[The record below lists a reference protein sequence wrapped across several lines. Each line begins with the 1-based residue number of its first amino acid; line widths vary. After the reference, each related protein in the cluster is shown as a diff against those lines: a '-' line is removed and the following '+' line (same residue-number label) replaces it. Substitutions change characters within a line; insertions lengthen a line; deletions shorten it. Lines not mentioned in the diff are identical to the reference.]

1 MTSDQ
6 LAKSNILVIDDDE
19 LLRQVLRD
27 QLVSHGVGQLEEAGT
42 ISEAKQKTAQMVPD
56 LVILDVELPDG
67 NGFEFC
73 QYLRNSG
80 FERPIIMLTGR
91 GAEKDIVDGLDGGA
105 NDYIAKPMRIGE
117 LIARINAQLRQYNAS
132 DDVRFSIGEFDFIPA
147 DKIVKNSA
155 GVSISL
161 TEKETMILKK
171 LFRSWPET
179 VSKEQLLSE
188 VCGYG
193 GNIATHTIETHIYR
207 LRQKLRRIQASHMI
221 ETIGATYRLNKS

>member
-179 VSKEQLLSE
+179 VSKVQLLSE
-188 VCGYG
+188 VWGYG

>member
-171 LFRSWPET
+171 LFRSWPKT

-188 VCGYG
+188 VWGYG

>member
-27 QLVSHGVGQLEEAGT
+27 QLVSHGVGQLEEART

-171 LFRSWPET
+171 LFRSFPET

-188 VCGYG
+188 VWGYG

>member
-6 LAKSNILVIDDDE
+6 LAKSSILVIDDDE

-188 VCGYG
+188 VWGYG

>member
-171 LFRSWPET
+171 LFRSFPET

-188 VCGYG
+188 VWGYG

>member
-188 VCGYG
+188 VWGYG